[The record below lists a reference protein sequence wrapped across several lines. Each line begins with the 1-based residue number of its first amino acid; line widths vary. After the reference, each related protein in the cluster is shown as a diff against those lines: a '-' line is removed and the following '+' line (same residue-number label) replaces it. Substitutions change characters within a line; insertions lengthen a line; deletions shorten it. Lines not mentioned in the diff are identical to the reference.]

1 MKRFMIIAGE
11 ASGDLYGAMLVNS
24 LKDKRHEI
32 SFMGI
37 GGPKMKDAGV
47 ALFERAENLSV
58 VGIVEVLSRLK
69 VIFSALSRAKKILR
83 TEKIDGLIL
92 IDFPDFNFLLG
103 RYAKKLGI
111 RIFYFVVPQ
120 VWAWRR
126 NRIKVLKNFV
136 YKCVPVLPLEKKILC
151 DAGINAEYAGHPLI
165 DLSKPDSDSQRIKER
180 LNIPEG
186 FKVIALFPGSREREV
201 KVHLPAM
208 LNACRRFASTKKN
221 YFFVLSMAPTISRD
235 ILEEEIQKVNL
246 PVTISAESA
255 ANILS
260 ISDAG
265 IAVSG
270 TVTLEGALARKPLIV
285 IYRLSWLTYIIA
297 KPFVKVKF
305 ISLPNLILD
314 KMIYPEL
321 VQEGITPESL
331 SSELVEILKND
342 RYNSI
347 VKDLDTVAQRLGD
360 TGVVNRISEIFI
372 NSMVTE

>member
-1 MKRFMIIAGE
+1 
-11 ASGDLYGAMLVNS
+11 
-24 LKDKRHEI
+24 
-32 SFMGI
+32 
-37 GGPKMKDAGV
+37 
-47 ALFERAENLSV
+47 
-58 VGIVEVLSRLK
+58 
-69 VIFSALSRAKKILR
+69 
-83 TEKIDGLIL
+83 
-92 IDFPDFNFLLG
+92 
-103 RYAKKLGI
+103 
-111 RIFYFVVPQ
+111 
-120 VWAWRR
+120 
-126 NRIKVLKNFV
+126 
-136 YKCVPVLPLEKKILC
+136 
-151 DAGINAEYAGHPLI
+151 
-165 DLSKPDSDSQRIKER
+165 
-180 LNIPEG
+180 
-186 FKVIALFPGSREREV
+186 
-201 KVHLPAM
+201 
-208 LNACRRFASTKKN
+208 
-221 YFFVLSMAPTISRD
+221 MAPTISRD

-246 PVTISAESA
+246 PVIISAESA